1 MYIAAAIALGL
12 SLGVGLVIGGLVS
25 NLVSIKLFTSP
36 KFIKGYIK
44 TTKEVL
50 DELEK
55 TFKEQ

>member
-12 SLGVGLVIGGLVS
+12 SLGVGLVLGGLVS
-25 NLVSIKLFTSP
+25 NLVSIRLFTSP
-36 KFIKGYIK
+36 KLIKGYIK

-55 TFKEQ
+55 TFKEE